1 MSSLLMCTHTTHKQI
16 MQCRIANPAHL
27 ETGRLLTTTVHLGNQ
42 VQTVGTIR
50 INEPLNLLVILIP
63 VFAGVIILIV
73 AIFIVTLVFVQKI
86 SQNVAINSFF
96 CNAEFGPVVGEPCA
110 YCMCLMYA
118 YHLNQERVRTGS

>member
-1 MSSLLMCTHTTHKQI
+1 

-27 ETGRLLTTTVHLGNQ
+27 ETERLLTTTVHLGNQ

-96 CNAEFGPVVGEPCA
+96 CNAEFGPVVGDPVHTAC
-110 YCMCLMYA
+110 
-118 YHLNQERVRTGS
+118 V